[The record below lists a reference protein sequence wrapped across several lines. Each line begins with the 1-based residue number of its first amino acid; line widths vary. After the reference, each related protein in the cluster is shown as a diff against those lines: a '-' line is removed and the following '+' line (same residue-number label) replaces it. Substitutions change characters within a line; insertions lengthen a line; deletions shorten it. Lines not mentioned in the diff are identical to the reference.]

1 VEREREIQKFAEE
14 SAFKVM
20 GTFIGE
26 ANKPFEAEL
35 DTTIKQA
42 EDVETLLK
50 RLLGAEYA
58 IKSIEVKPGKKSPSS
73 PFTTSTLQQEA
84 SRKLGFPVAKTMQV
98 AQKLY
103 EAGHITYMR
112 TDSVNLSDF
121 AVKAAQNE
129 IVKEYGKEYSNPTY
143 YKTKTKGSQEAHE
156 CIRPTHFEQR
166 FAGNESSEK
175 KLYNLIRQRTVAS
188 QMAPAELE
196 KTKAIIDIF
205 PTDTS
210 KDKSNDKKH
219 HFIATGEV
227 IKFDGFLKLYF
238 ESTDNEDDD
247 ELSKGML
254 PKLTEGEPLI
264 NEMIT
269 ATEKFKNHPPR
280 YTEASLVKELE
291 SQGIGRPSTY
301 APTISTIQKRNYV
314 VKEDRPG
321 KERTYKEYLL
331 KKGNI
336 TVSKLK
342 QMTGAEK
349 QKLFPTDI
357 GMVVNDFLTKHFP
370 KIMDYGF
377 TANVEEEFDIVA
389 EGKLKR
395 NEMISQFYI
404 PFHQLITDT
413 GEVERVN
420 SERPL

>member
-1 VEREREIQKFAEE
+1 
-14 SAFKVM
+14 
-20 GTFIGE
+20 
-26 ANKPFEAEL
+26 
-35 DTTIKQA
+35 
-42 EDVETLLK
+42 VETLLE
-50 RLLGAEYA
+50 RLKGAEYA
-58 IKSIEVKPGKKSPSS
+58 VDSIEVKPGKKSPSA

-121 AVKAAQNE
+121 AVKACQDE
-129 IVKEYGKEYSNPTY
+129 IIKEYGKAYSNPTY

-156 CIRPTHFEQR
+156 CIRPTHFENR
-166 FAGNESSEK
+166 FAGSESSEK

-188 QMAPAELE
+188 QMSPAELE
-196 KTKAIIDIF
+196 KTKAIIAITELTR
-205 PTDTS
+205 PNGETINT
-210 KDKSNDKKH
+210 NTKH

-238 ESTDNEDDD
+238 EGTDEEADD
-247 ELSKGML
+247 ELAKGML
-254 PKLTEGEPLI
+254 PKLTKDEQLI
-264 NEMIT
+264 NEIII

-291 SQGIGRPSTY
+291 SKGIGRPSTY

-321 KERTYKEYLL
+321 KERAFKEYTL
-331 KKGNI
+331 KQSKI
-336 TVSKLK
+336 TATELK

-357 GMVVNDFLTKHFP
+357 GMVVNDFLIQHFP

-377 TANVEEEFDIVA
+377 TANVEEEFDVVA

-395 NEMISQFYI
+395 NEMIGQFYT
-404 PFHQLITDT
+404 PFHKLIEET
-413 GEVERVN
+413 GELERVN
-420 SERPL
+420 SERQL